1 MKYNIVVAHSYPNYG
16 IGKDNKLCWSLPNDM
31 NIFKKLTM
39 STCPSDITDAE
50 NHYKYENKELQ
61 MINDDKSIHYVNV
74 CIMGRKTW
82 DSIPEKFK
90 PLKDRL
96 NIVITNS
103 NVNSTNTNLI
113 YCTWKELK
121 YKIQDFNSKQ
131 IKFNNKIVQTYRN
144 FIIGGETI
152 YKLALDELNIES
164 IYITEVYTPKGE
176 VFDTYFTDISNDKRF
191 TLISCS
197 KFQKTNNLHH
207 RFMKYINAKERREE
221 IDFFEKSDNDII
233 NKEELIYLENMQDIL
248 ESGIERSDRT
258 NVGTISKFGL
268 QMKYDLRDTFP
279 LSTTKK
285 MFFRA
290 IVEELLLYLRGQT
303 DNNILTDK
311 NIHIWDGNTSR
322 DFLDKRGLNDLPEGD
337 MGSTYGFNFR
347 HFGGEYINCKTDHK
361 ELYSTNQTL
370 EPAEVERRLGY
381 DQLVDAIKLIRE
393 DPTSRRIIINLW
405 NPMTNKRA
413 ALPSCLCMYQFYVD
427 TEHNELSLQI
437 YIRSSDYFLANN
449 WNTCTGALLVH
460 MICGLDGI
468 NLVPG
473 ELTVVVGDA
482 HLYKTH
488 IEQVRENLSRKP
500 YPFPKLSLEP
510 NNPTSEQIESEW
522 KSNKKTNH
530 KIERNYVDDDFNR
543 GKIMNGKRTNL
554 TDYRFEDFKL
564 IGYKA
569 HPRISAEMAV

>member
-1 MKYNIVVAHSYPNYG
+1 MKFNIVVAHSYPKFG
-16 IGKDNKLCWSLPNDM
+16 IGYNNNLCWKLPSDM
-31 NIFKKLTM
+31 NVFKKLT
-39 STCPSDITDAE
+39 TAINHNDILYAE
-50 NHYKYENKELQ
+50 RHYTNKKQFNIDETKKSEDN
-61 MINDDKSIHYVNV
+61 MIYYVNV
-74 CIMGRKTW
+74 CVMGRKTW

-90 PLKDRL
+90 PLNNRL

-103 NVNSTNTNLI
+103 NINSTNPNLI
-113 YCTWKELK
+113 YCTWKELI
-121 YKIQDFNSKQ
+121 YKINDFNTKQ
-131 IKFNNKIVQTYRN
+131 IKFNNKIIQTYKN

-152 YKLALDELNIES
+152 YKLALNELDIDN
-164 IYITEVYTPKGE
+164 IYITEVYTTKTQS
-176 VFDTYFTDISNDKRF
+176 FDTYFPNINELDKF
-191 TLISCS
+191 KLVSCS
-197 KFQKTNNLHH
+197 KFQEYDKLNY
-207 RFMKYINAKERREE
+207 RFMKYTNMNMLLQ
-221 IDFFEKSDNDII
+221 DNYSV
-233 NKEELIYLENMQDIL
+233 NKEEKIYLKNMLDIL

-258 NVGTISKFGL
+258 GVGTISKFGL
-268 QMKYDLRDTFP
+268 QMKYDLTDTFP

-290 IVEELLLYLRGQT
+290 IFEELMLYLRGQT
-303 DNNILTDK
+303 DNTILTDK

-322 DFLDKRGLNDLPEGD
+322 EFLDKRGLKDFPVGD

-347 HFGGEYINCKTDHK
+347 HYGGQYINCKTDHTEYYTNNK
-361 ELYSTNQTL
+361 KLSTQ
-370 EPAEVERRLGY
+370 EVEKCLGY

-405 NPMTNKRA
+405 NPMTNLKA

-468 NLVPG
+468 DLTPG

-488 IEQVRENLSRKP
+488 VEQVRENILREP
-500 YPFPKLSLEP
+500 FPFPKLILEP
-510 NNPTSEQIESEW
+510 KELDNQLSSNNEW
-522 KSNKKTNH
+522 KTTKQTHKK
-530 KIERNYVDDDFNR
+530 RNYVDNEFNR
-543 GKIMNGKRTNL
+543 GKIVNGKRTNL
-554 TDYRFEDFKL
+554 TDYQFEDLKL
-564 IGYKA
+564 IGYKS
-569 HPRISAEMAV
+569 HPRIAADMAV